1 MRMKLEV
8 EGVET
13 IVAALRDMRHDL
25 ARRHLAAAVRAGAE
39 VIREEAQRRAPVDTG
54 ALRDDIKT
62 RRVMNPVDAPV
73 EYRVANSK
81 ETFYARFVE
90 FGHAKVK
97 PGQYREYRAT
107 LRAKREWAGGY
118 VAPRPFMRPAFDTKR
133 DEAQRVIARE
143 LKRRLKLK

>member
-1 MRMKLEV
+1 MEV

-13 IVAALRDMRHDL
+13 IAAALRDMRHDL
-25 ARRHLAAAVRAGAE
+25 ARRHLAAAVRTGAE
-39 VIREEAQRRAPVDTG
+39 VIREEAQRRAPVRTG

-62 RRVMNPVDAPV
+62 RRVANPTDAPV
-73 EYRVANSK
+73 EYRVANGP

-90 FGHAKVK
+90 FGHAKVAR
-97 PGQYREYRAT
+97 GQYRQYRAT
-107 LRAKREWAGGY
+107 LRARQAWQGGY

-133 DEAQRVIARE
+133 EEAQRVIVRE